1 MDLGKQNEGMTQKLI
16 ENVFEKAKK
25 ESQEE
30 KSYGLSNHLEAVFED
45 TNVKLK
51 RGTFERYYTG
61 YISNGKRIKPNKET
75 KDALSAYLG
84 YKDYADFCDKNRVY
98 TENSIYKRKFYA
110 SCSVNIVLFLGLFFC
125 LLDYCER
132 DCMVWVDDHYEKI
145 KCNGRVNEKPLDED
159 VLATFRKVKVC
170 KDSTFFV
177 NGVPVIHYT
186 RHNNKTEFFTSNG
199 EHPIYKD
206 VYTDPITPRI
216 IASRVKPCGGR

>member
-1 MDLGKQNEGMTQKLI
+1 MGLGKQNEGMTQKLI

-25 ESQEE
+25 DSQEE
-30 KSYGLSNHLEAVFED
+30 KPYGLSNHLEAVFED
-45 TNVKLK
+45 TNVQLK

-84 YKDYADFCDKNRVY
+84 YKDYADFCDKNRAY
-98 TENSIYKRKFYA
+98 TANSVYKRKFYA
-110 SCSVNIVLFLGLFFC
+110 SSCVNIVLFLGLVFC
-125 LLDYCER
+125 LLDYYER
-132 DCMVWVDDHYEKI
+132 DCMVWVEDHYEKI
-145 KCNGRVNEKPLDED
+145 KCNGRANEKPLDED

-186 RHNNKTEFFTSNG
+186 RHNNNTEFFTSNG
-199 EHPIYKD
+199 AHPIYKD